1 MKATPLHQSVPLKS
15 GNSHQPSQAQPSHL
29 CPSLPSAFPGRLGA
43 PSGEFRGAVGCVIA
57 PGAGFWLPWTLFSRR
72 RLWTRGP
79 ARRDGALLAGD
90 ALGAVLLPGLRVLPG
105 PGVAAGHQALSTE
118 AAVAA
123 RSAVLPRSS
132 HALVLRP
139 PEGRG
144 GMGEGCWNPRGQRAA
159 PIFSSHHSVASI
171 SLMLSPWVAASCHC
185 SPPAPSQSSGG
196 NGDSRQPLWEG
207 LLRA

>member
-15 GNSHQPSQAQPSHL
+15 GNSHQPFSGPA
-29 CPSLPSAFPGRLGA
+29 CASLPLPALRLPREAGNHLESSGA
-43 PSGEFRGAVGCVIA
+43 LWAAWSA
-57 PGAGFWLPWTLFSRR
+57 PGAGFWLLWTLLSRR
-72 RLWTRGP
+72 RLWTKGP

-105 PGVAAGHQALSTE
+105 PGAAAGHQALPTE

-123 RSAVLPRSS
+123 RSAVLPRAP

-159 PIFSSHHSVASI
+159 PIPSSHHSVASR
-171 SLMLSPWVAASCHC
+171 SLLLSPRVAASCHC

-196 NGDSRQPLWEG
+196 KWDSRQPLWEG